1 MNTAHTAPA
10 AGPLRGPP
18 WRRTSAGD
26 LRDLREARTALR
38 KGKLRP
44 GDAQFDLV
52 YARALATPKWYYS
65 TKHLKE
71 WRDVIEALMGESSL
85 ISRSHFARAGLDSR
99 AVARR
104 AATFW

>member
-1 MNTAHTAPA
+1 MDDIQVVATASAKPFTDSA
-10 AGPLRGPP
+10 A
-18 WRRTSAGD
+18 D

-71 WRDVIEALMGESSL
+71 WRDVPAHPP
-85 ISRSHFARAGLDSR
+85 R
-99 AVARR
+99 RR
-104 AATFW
+104 AHRCAAGR

>member
-1 MNTAHTAPA
+1 MLICHAHDKTMRDVEVVATSSARPF
-10 AGPLRGPP
+10 
-18 WRRTSAGD
+18 TDSAGD

-85 ISRSHFARAGLDSR
+85 PPPGHCLQACCGR
-99 AVARR
+99 
-104 AATFW
+104 